1 MSELLITGANG
12 FLGRSLSEKF
22 QALGHRVHCVG
33 HEFGDIADEQTW
45 DKMPQCE
52 ILIHLAGSTFVP
64 LSWKRPAEFLQ
75 TNVVGVQRAINW
87 CIKNKS
93 KMIFPSTY
101 IYGQAKISRV
111 SETTK
116 PRPENP
122 YTFSKQLAE
131 QCCRFAS
138 KYKGLDVTVLRLFNI
153 YGKGQS
159 EPFLIPHIVNQLDKN
174 EIKVNDLVPRRDF
187 LHIDDAVQAF
197 VHGIGKIN
205 GYEVFNIGSG
215 ESWSVKQLIEIV
227 QDCAGT
233 KIPVVS
239 GNVVR
244 SNEILDVVADNSKA
258 KDLLGWAP
266 RKSLIIGIQ
275 ELVDEFYNGKNSK

>member
-1 MSELLITGANG
+1 
-12 FLGRSLSEKF
+12 
-22 QALGHRVHCVG
+22 
-33 HEFGDIADEQTW
+33 
-45 DKMPQCE
+45 
-52 ILIHLAGSTFVP
+52 
-64 LSWKRPAEFLQ
+64 
-75 TNVVGVQRAINW
+75 
-87 CIKNKS
+87 
-93 KMIFPSTY
+93 MIP
-101 IYGQAKISRV
+101 
-111 SETTK
+111 
-116 PRPENP
+116 
-122 YTFSKQLAE
+122 
-131 QCCRFAS
+131 
-138 KYKGLDVTVLRLFNI
+138 
-153 YGKGQS
+153 
-159 EPFLIPHIVNQLDKN
+159 IVNQLDKN

-215 ESWSVKQLIEIV
+215 ESWSSQLIEIV